1 MIESL
6 HISNYALIEN
16 IDIVFDRGLNI
27 ITGETGAGKSI
38 ILGALGLVMG
48 DRADMSARRD
58 PEAKT
63 VVEAVF
69 DISGLE
75 GINSYLEA
83 NDLDTGPGQV
93 ILRRE
98 LTRGG
103 GSRAF
108 VNDTPVRLDQLREV
122 SVRLLDIHSQ
132 HQNLLL
138 ADPAF
143 QLSVLD
149 AVAGNEALLAKY
161 REAYAAYRTALGKYR
176 RTEDMLRRN
185 RSEEEYLSFQLRQLD
200 ELGLKEGEQ
209 EQLEKER
216 RLLADAGQIKESV
229 GQAIG
234 ALTDGTS
241 VSEALTRAGA
251 LLRHLE
257 DVYSEAA
264 EMSERLEA
272 ARLEIDDVID
282 SLSRFGYGLKADPA
296 ALEEI
301 EERLSAIY
309 SLETKHHVED
319 DKGLIAL
326 REQLRE
332 QLATIASGDET
343 LSELETAAKKAKKE
357 AVLLARELSE
367 KRKAAAA
374 DFARRLE
381 ERTRPLGMSNLHC
394 TIAVDQ
400 DKLSPSGIDK
410 VEFLFAFNKNS
421 TPLPVGKTASGGEI
435 SRVMLALKSLIAEQ
449 MHLPTLIFDEVD
461 TGVSGDIAGRIGL
474 MMLDMARHAQLITI
488 THLPQVAARGSRH
501 LKVFKRDNETAT
513 LTQVKVLDN
522 EGRRAEL
529 ALMLSGDA
537 ADTTALATADTLLK
551 GRGMPRPYKP

>member
-38 ILGALGLVMG
+38 ILDALGLVMG
-48 DRADMSARRD
+48 ERADMSAKRNA
-58 PEAKT
+58 EAKT

-69 DISGLE
+69 DISGLDD
-75 GINSYLEA
+75 INGYLEA
-83 NDLDTGPGQV
+83 NDLDTNPGQV

-149 AVAGNEALLAKY
+149 AVAGNEALAARY
-161 REAYAAYRTALGKYR
+161 REAYTAYRAALGKYR

-200 ELGLKEGEQ
+200 ELALKEGEQ

-234 ALTDGTS
+234 ALTDGAS

-251 LLRHLE
+251 VLQHLE

-272 ARLEIDDVID
+272 ARLEIDDVIE
-282 SLSRFGYGLKADPA
+282 SLSRFEYGLKADPA

-309 SLETKHHVED
+309 SLETKHHVDD

-332 QLATIASGDET
+332 QLATIASGDEA

-367 KRKAAAA
+367 KRKVAAVDLAK
-374 DFARRLE
+374 RLQ
-381 ERTRPLGMSNLHC
+381 ERARPLGMSNLRC
-394 TIAVDQ
+394 EIAVNQ

-410 VEFLFAFNKNS
+410 VDYLFAFNKNS
-421 TPLPVGKTASGGEI
+421 APLPVGKTASGGEI

-474 MMLDMARHAQLITI
+474 MMTDMARHAQLITI

-501 LKVFKRDNETAT
+501 LKVFKRDNELAT
-513 LTQVKVLDN
+513 LTEIKVLDN

-537 ADTTALATADTLLK
+537 TDATALAAADTLLK
-551 GRGMPRPYKP
+551 SKTN

>member
-98 LTRGG
+98 
-103 GSRAF
+103 
-108 VNDTPVRLDQLREV
+108 RLDQLREV

-185 RSEEEYLSFQLRQLD
+185 RSEEEYLTFQLRQLD

-209 EQLEKER
+209 EQLEKEYPEVNEDFLPAPPR
-216 RLLADAGQIKESV
+216 RCRSDKGVGRPGHRRPHRRHFGFRGADAGRCL
-229 GQAIG
+229 A
-234 ALTDGTS
+234 
-241 VSEALTRAGA
+241 
-251 LLRHLE
+251 
-257 DVYSEAA
+257 
-264 EMSERLEA
+264 
-272 ARLEIDDVID
+272 
-282 SLSRFGYGLKADPA
+282 PA
-296 ALEEI
+296 P
-301 EERLSAIY
+301 
-309 SLETKHHVED
+309 
-319 DKGLIAL
+319 
-326 REQLRE
+326 
-332 QLATIASGDET
+332 
-343 LSELETAAKKAKKE
+343 
-357 AVLLARELSE
+357 
-367 KRKAAAA
+367 
-374 DFARRLE
+374 RRCVF
-381 ERTRPLGMSNLHC
+381 R
-394 TIAVDQ
+394 
-400 DKLSPSGIDK
+400 
-410 VEFLFAFNKNS
+410 
-421 TPLPVGKTASGGEI
+421 
-435 SRVMLALKSLIAEQ
+435 
-449 MHLPTLIFDEVD
+449 
-461 TGVSGDIAGRIGL
+461 GR
-474 MMLDMARHAQLITI
+474 
-488 THLPQVAARGSRH
+488 
-501 LKVFKRDNETAT
+501 
-513 LTQVKVLDN
+513 
-522 EGRRAEL
+522 
-529 ALMLSGDA
+529 
-537 ADTTALATADTLLK
+537 
-551 GRGMPRPYKP
+551 

>member
-16 IDIVFDRGLNI
+16 IDVEFDRGLNI

-48 DRADMSARRD
+48 ERADMSAKRD

-69 DISGLE
+69 DISGHE
-75 GINSYLEA
+75 DINEYLTS
-83 NDLDTGPGQV
+83 NDIDVNPGQV

-122 SVRLLDIHSQ
+122 SVHLLDVHSQ

-138 ADPAF
+138 ADPLF

-149 AVAGNEALLAKY
+149 AVAGNDALLARY
-161 REAYAAYRTALGKYR
+161 REAYSAYRAALNKYR

-185 RSEEEYLSFQLRQLD
+185 RAEEEYLAFQLKQLD
-200 ELGLKEGEQ
+200 ELGIKEGEQ
-209 EQLEKER
+209 EQLEQER
-216 RLLADAGQIKESV
+216 RLLADAGQIKQSV
-229 GQAIG
+229 SQAIG
-234 ALTDGTS
+234 TLTDGTP
-241 VSEALTRAGA
+241 VSEALSRAT
-251 LLRHLE
+251 LLLQHLE
-257 DVYSEAA
+257 YVYPDASELGD
-264 EMSERLEA
+264 RLEA
-272 ARLEIDDVID
+272 AKIEIEDVLD
-282 SLSRFGYGLKADPA
+282 SLTRFEYGLKADPA
-296 ALEEI
+296 ALDEI
-301 EERLSAIY
+301 EERLGVIY
-309 SLETKHHVED
+309 SLEAKHHVDD
-319 DKGLIAL
+319 DKGLVAL

-332 QLATIASGDET
+332 QLATIASGDEA
-343 LSELETAAKKAKKE
+343 LAELETAAKKAKKE

-367 KRKAAAA
+367 KRKGAAA
-374 DFARRLE
+374 DFAVLLQ
-381 ERTRPLGMSNLHC
+381 ERARPLGMSNLIC
-394 TIAVDQ
+394 TIAVDT
-400 DKLSPSGIDK
+400 DKLSATGIDK

-435 SRVMLALKSLIAEQ
+435 SRVMLSLKSLIAEQ

-461 TGVSGDIAGRIGL
+461 TGVSGDIAGRIGM
-474 MMLDMARHAQLITI
+474 MMLDMSSHAQLITI
-488 THLPQVAARGSRH
+488 THLPQVAARGNRH
-501 LKVFKRDNETAT
+501 LKVFKRDNEIAT
-513 LTQVKVLDN
+513 LTQIKVLDN

-529 ALMLSGDA
+529 AQMLSGDD
-537 ADTTALATADTLLK
+537 ADATALAAADTLL
-551 GRGMPRPYKP
+551 RGKKN

>member
-16 IDIVFDRGLNI
+16 IDVEFDRGLNI

-48 DRADMSARRD
+48 ERADMSAKRD

-69 DISGLE
+69 DISGHE
-75 GINSYLEA
+75 DINEYLTS
-83 NDLDTGPGQV
+83 NDIDVNPGQV

-122 SVRLLDIHSQ
+122 SVHLLDVHSQ
-132 HQNLLL
+132 LQNLLL
-138 ADPAF
+138 ADPFF

-149 AVAGNEALLAKY
+149 AVAGNDALLARY
-161 REAYAAYRTALGKYR
+161 REAYSAYRAALNKYR

-185 RSEEEYLSFQLRQLD
+185 RAEEEYLAFQLKQLD
-200 ELGLKEGEQ
+200 ELGIKEGEQ
-209 EQLEKER
+209 EQLEQER
-216 RLLADAGQIKESV
+216 RLLADAGQIKQSV
-229 GQAIG
+229 SQAIG
-234 ALTDGTS
+234 TLTDGTP
-241 VSEALTRAGA
+241 VSEALSRAT
-251 LLRHLE
+251 LLLQHLE
-257 DVYSEAA
+257 YVYPDASELGD
-264 EMSERLEA
+264 RLEA
-272 ARLEIDDVID
+272 AKIEIEDVLD
-282 SLSRFGYGLKADPA
+282 SLTRFEYGLKADPA
-296 ALEEI
+296 ALDEI
-301 EERLSAIY
+301 EERLGVIY
-309 SLETKHHVED
+309 SLEAKHHVDD
-319 DKGLIAL
+319 DKGLVAL

-332 QLATIASGDET
+332 QLATIASGDEA
-343 LSELETAAKKAKKE
+343 LAELETAAKKAKKE

-367 KRKAAAA
+367 KRKGAAA
-374 DFARRLE
+374 DFAVLLQ
-381 ERTRPLGMSNLHC
+381 ERARPLGMSNLRC
-394 TIAVDQ
+394 TIAVDT
-400 DKLSPSGIDK
+400 DKLSATGIDR

-435 SRVMLALKSLIAEQ
+435 SRVMLSLKSLIAEQ

-461 TGVSGDIAGRIGL
+461 TGVSGDIAGRIGM
-474 MMLDMARHAQLITI
+474 MMLDMSSHAQLITI
-488 THLPQVAARGSRH
+488 THLPQVAARGNRH
-501 LKVFKRDNETAT
+501 LKVFKRDNEIAT
-513 LTQVKVLDN
+513 LTQIKVLDN

-529 ALMLSGDA
+529 AQMLSGDD
-537 ADTTALATADTLLK
+537 ADATALAAADTLL
-551 GRGMPRPYKP
+551 RGKNN